1 MNRIIKIGLDVHT
14 TNYTICIEEPL
25 LGGEKNVYVQTQI
38 KPELKL
44 LINVIDTFK
53 AKFKDEQLDI
63 TLGYEAGCL
72 GYSLYKDLK
81 AKGYNCIILAPT
93 TMRTLKG
100 GKKIKN
106 DYRDAKEIADCL
118 CDGGFSAVYVPSVE
132 DNAIKEYIRMRDDVK
147 QNLKS
152 IKQQIIALCTRN
164 GFNYG
169 GNSYWTNKHISFLS
183 KIEFEDE
190 LLKETLDEYMAEYNH
205 LTDRIDAFDR
215 RIEELANKEIYVERV
230 NKLKCFSGI
239 KTHTALSLIVETSD
253 FKRFAKGSDYGAWL
267 GMIPIQDA
275 SSNKDNRFG
284 ITKSGNSHLRRLL
297 TEASQSFTKG
307 TVGHKSR
314 DLKSRQAKCSSEVV
328 NYADKANTRL
338 KRKYYKMI
346 QRGKKANVA
355 KVAVAR
361 ELACFVWGMMTGNI
375 EVNIA
380 K

>member
-1 MNRIIKIGLDVHT
+1 
-14 TNYTICIEEPL
+14 
-25 LGGEKNVYVQTQI
+25 
-38 KPELKL
+38 
-44 LINVIDTFK
+44 
-53 AKFKDEQLDI
+53 
-63 TLGYEAGCL
+63 
-72 GYSLYKDLK
+72 
-81 AKGYNCIILAPT
+81 
-93 TMRTLKG
+93 
-100 GKKIKN
+100 
-106 DYRDAKEIADCL
+106 
-118 CDGGFSAVYVPSVE
+118 
-132 DNAIKEYIRMRDDVK
+132 MRDDVK

-169 GNSYWTNKHISFLS
+169 GNSYWINKHISFLS

-205 LTDRIDAFDR
+205 LTDRISAFDR

-328 NYADKANTRL
+328 NYADKANIRL
-338 KRKYYKMI
+338 KKKYYRMI

-361 ELACFVWGMMTGNI
+361 ELACFVWGMMTDNI

>member
-25 LGGEKNVYVQTQI
+25 LGGESIVYVQTQI

-53 AKFKDEQLDI
+53 ARFKDEELDI

-93 TMRTLKG
+93 TMRSAKG

-118 CDGGFSAVYVPSVE
+118 CNGGYSAVYVPSVK
-132 DNAIKEYIRMRDDVK
+132 DNAVKEYIRMRDDIK

-164 GFNYG
+164 GFNYTD
-169 GNSYWTNKHISFLS
+169 STYWTNKHISYMYSLA
-183 KIEFEDE
+183 FEDE

-205 LTDRIDAFDR
+205 LTDRIGAYDR
-215 RIEELANKEIYVERV
+215 RIEELANKEIYVEKV

-253 FKRFAKGSDYGAWL
+253 FNRFKKGNYYGAWL

-275 SSNKDNRFG
+275 SSDRDNRFG

-297 TEASQSFTKG
+297 TEAAQAFTRG
-307 TVGHKSR
+307 AVGYKSK
-314 DLKSRQAKCSSEVV
+314 DLKARQEKCSSEVV

-338 KRKYYKMI
+338 KKKYYKMI

-355 KVAVAR
+355 KMAVAR
-361 ELACFVWGMMTGNI
+361 ELACFVWGMMTDNI
-375 EVNIA
+375 EVNI
-380 K
+380 

>member
-25 LGGEKNVYVQTQI
+25 IGGEKNVYVQTQI
-38 KPELKL
+38 KPELRL

-53 AKFKDEQLDI
+53 AKFKDDNLDI

-118 CDGGFSAVYVPSVE
+118 CDGGYSAVYVPSIE
-132 DNAIKEYIRMRDDVK
+132 DNAVKEYIRMRDDVK

-164 GFNYG
+164 GFNYV

-183 KIEFEDE
+183 KIVFEDE

-205 LTDRIDAFDR
+205 LTDRISAFDR

-328 NYADKANTRL
+328 NYADKANIRL
-338 KRKYYKMI
+338 KKKYYKMI

-361 ELACFVWGMMTGNI
+361 ELACFVWGMMTDNI

>member
-38 KPELKL
+38 KPELRL

-53 AKFKDEQLDI
+53 AKFKDDNLDI

-72 GYSLYKDLK
+72 GYSLYKNLK
-81 AKGYNCIILAPT
+81 VKGYNCIILAPT
-93 TMRTLKG
+93 TMRTSKG

-118 CDGGFSAVYVPSVE
+118 CDGGYSAVYVPSVE
-132 DNAIKEYIRMRDDVK
+132 DNAVKEYIRMRDDVK

-164 GFNYG
+164 GFNYSES
-169 GNSYWTNKHISFLS
+169 SYWTNKHISFLS
-183 KIEFEDE
+183 KIVFEDE
-190 LLKETLDEYMAEYNH
+190 LLKETLDEYMAEYSH
-205 LTDRIDAFDR
+205 LTDRISAFDK

-267 GMIPIQDA
+267 GMIPMQDA

-297 TEASQSFTKG
+297 TEAAQSFTRG
-307 TVGHKSR
+307 TVGYKSR

-328 NYADKANTRL
+328 NYADKANIRL
-338 KRKYYKMI
+338 KKKYYKMI

-361 ELACFVWGMMTGNI
+361 ELACFVWGMMTENI
-375 EVNIA
+375 EVNIT

>member
-81 AKGYNCIILAPT
+81 TKGYNCIILAPT

-169 GNSYWTNKHISFLS
+169 GNSYWTNRHISFLS
-183 KIEFEDE
+183 KIVFEDE

-205 LTDRIDAFDR
+205 LTDRIDVFDR

-230 NKLKCFSGI
+230 NRLKCFSGI

-297 TEASQSFTKG
+297 TEASQAFTRG

-328 NYADKANTRL
+328 NYADKANIRL

-361 ELACFVWGMMTGNI
+361 ELACFVWGMMTDNI